1 MNRNENQVS
10 VPRQNARDEGRKE
23 YTAPTLT
30 EHGTLEAITKG
41 GVDPVPPLGW
51 IS

>member
-1 MNRNENQVS
+1 MKHLNENQDAARREVETRKPY
-10 VPRQNARDEGRKE
+10 VAPRV
-23 YTAPTLT
+23 T
-30 EHGTLEAITKG
+30 EHGSLEAITKG